1 MNLSLGGSG
10 RPVLP
15 VSDPPLSGENDT
27 SDGKGVDDRLFKGY
41 AMTKHSAYAALSYMA
56 ALVIN
61 LIQFL
66 LFTSMIRDQDCE
78 YEVVDDDDEYDDNT
92 PE

>member
-1 MNLSLGGSG
+1 MNLSLSGSG
-10 RPVLP
+10 WHVLP
-15 VSDPPLSGENDT
+15 VLDPPLSGVNDT
-27 SDGKGVDDRLFKGY
+27 SDGKGVDDRLFKGS
-41 AMTKHSAYAALSYMA
+41 AMTKHGAFTWLRCWS
-56 ALVIN
+56 
-61 LIQFL
+61 